1 MTHEDEGHYAAKHPP
16 ETSLNPGI
24 AEAVKQV
31 IKDGKISCAAA
42 HKIAREMKVPP
53 ADVGVTI
60 DLLEARINRCQLGL
74 YGYAPEKRIV
84 KPADSVPKD
93 LEETI
98 TNSLVDDRLPCKA
111 SWEIAEKLSVSRINV
126 SAACETLKIKISV
139 CQLGSFS

>member
-16 ETSLNPGI
+16 DTNLNPGI
-24 AEAVKQV
+24 AEEVKQNM
-31 IKDGKISCAAA
+31 KDGKISCSAAS
-42 HKIAREMKVPP
+42 KIARELKVPP

-74 YGYAPEKRIV
+74 FGYVPEKTIV
-84 KPADSVPKD
+84 KPADSVPKELEKTIKD
-93 LEETI
+93 L
-98 TNSLVDDRLPCKA
+98 LVDDRLPCKT
-111 SWEIAEKLSVSRINV
+111 SWEIAEKFGIPRMNV